1 MAAEGKTF
9 YGKKTGISN
18 KPKLGMSEIKK
29 MKEAD
34 LVKYANSLGIE
45 ATVADLKKD
54 TLEKVLS
61 KLGYSSLV

>member
-1 MAAEGKTF
+1 MAAAGQTF
-9 YGKKTGISN
+9 YGKTGISN
-18 KPKLGMSEIKK
+18 KKLGMSEIKK

-45 ATVADLKKD
+45 ASVDDLKKD

-61 KLGYSSLV
+61 KLGYGSLV